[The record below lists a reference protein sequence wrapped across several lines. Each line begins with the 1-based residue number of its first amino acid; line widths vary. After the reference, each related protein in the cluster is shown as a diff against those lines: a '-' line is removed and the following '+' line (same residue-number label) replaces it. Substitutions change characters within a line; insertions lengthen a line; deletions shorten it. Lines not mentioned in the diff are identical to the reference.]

1 MTEGTDRES
10 PLGFRLVPFLAGLG
24 LGLAAFL
31 LSGSLPPAQRATA
44 AITVAT
50 TAWWIGGAMPLG
62 AASLFPFVALPL
74 AGAMPVG
81 TVATAYFDPIILLF
95 FGGFL
100 LALGIERWGLH
111 RRIAY
116 GIVRRVGAGPRRLVL
131 GLMLGTGFISMWVS
145 NTATAL
151 LMLPIAL
158 AVVAGLEEAGAGRNE
173 NFAFCALLG
182 VGYAASIG
190 GLGTPV
196 GTAPNLI
203 FLGQYRAFFPQAPEI
218 TFFQWMVACGP
229 LVLLLLLAAWAILTA
244 FAPPGPGDPRVA
256 AAVEEKARALGG
268 WTPAEKRMGLL
279 FLLAALG
286 WLFRQ
291 PIELGGGWRIPGW
304 SGLLP
309 DPKSVDDA
317 VVAVGVAFLAFLVPA
332 GNEKGKSLL
341 DWETAARVPW
351 DILLL
356 LGAGFAIAKAFE
368 ASGFSKT
375 VGDLLLPA
383 MHGAPPLLLVAGTCA
398 LVTFLSEFASNT
410 ATAQF
415 MMPVL
420 RGVAAAA
427 SLDPLLLLLPAGLAA
442 SCGFMLPI
450 ATPPNAIVFASGRI
464 PVRRMVRVGLLVDLV
479 GIAAITALVFT
490 LGGPV
495 FGIRFDGPP
504 PWAALPGSPR

>member
-1 MTEGTDRES
+1 MSEAEDRES
-10 PLGFRLVPFLAGLG
+10 PRGFRLVPFLAGLG

-31 LSGSLPPAQRATA
+31 LTGSLPAAQRATA
-44 AITVAT
+44 AITAAT
-50 TAWWIGGAMPLG
+50 TSWWIGGAMPLG

-74 AGAMPVG
+74 TGAMPVAA
-81 TVATAYFDPIILLF
+81 VASAYFDPIILLF

-131 GLMLGTGFISMWVS
+131 GLMLGTGFVSMWVS

-158 AVVAGLEEAGAGRNE
+158 AVVAGLEGAGGGRNE

-203 FLGQYRAFFPQAPEI
+203 FLGQYRSFFPQAPSI
-218 TFFQWMVACGP
+218 TFFQWMVACVP
-229 LVLLLLLAAWAILTA
+229 LVFLLLVCSWVILITYA
-244 FAPPGPGDPRVA
+244 RPGPVDPRVG
-256 AAVEEKARALGG
+256 AAVEERARALGR
-268 WTPAEKRMGLL
+268 WTPAEKRMGAL

-291 PIELGGGWRIPGW
+291 PIDFGGGWRIPGW

-309 DPKSVDDA
+309 DPKAADDA
-317 VVAVGVAFLAFLVPA
+317 VVAVGVAFLAFLVPS
-332 GNEKGKSLL
+332 GNERGKSLL

-375 VGDLLLPA
+375 VGELLLPA

-398 LVTFLSEFASNT
+398 FVTFLSEFASNT

-464 PVRRMVRVGLLVDLV
+464 PVRRMARVGLLVDLV

-504 PWAALPGSPR
+504 PWATLPASPR

>member
-1 MTEGTDRES
+1 VTEGTDREG
-10 PLGFRLVPFLAGLG
+10 PRGFRLVPFLAGLA
-24 LGLAAFL
+24 LALAAYV

-44 AITVAT
+44 AITAAT

-111 RRIAY
+111 RRVAY

-131 GLMLGTGFISMWVS
+131 GLMLGTGFVSMWMS

-151 LMLPIAL
+151 FMLPIGL
-158 AVVAGLEEAGAGRNE
+158 AVVAAVEQAGGRNE

-182 VGYAASIG
+182 IGYAASIG

-203 FLGQYRAFFPQAPEI
+203 LLGQYRSFFPEAPPIPFAE
-218 TFFQWMVACGP
+218 WMAAGVP
-229 LVLLLLLAAWAILTA
+229 LVLLLLLATWAILTA
-244 FAPPGPGDPRVA
+244 SAPPGPGDPRVA
-256 AAVEEKARALGG
+256 AIVEEKARALGR
-268 WTPAEKRMGLL
+268 WTPAEKRMGSL

-286 WLFRQ
+286 WLLRQ
-291 PIELGGGWRIPGW
+291 PIDFGGGWRIPGW

-309 DPKSVDDA
+309 DPKAVDDA
-317 VVAVGVAFLAFLVPA
+317 VLAVGVAFLAFLVPS

-356 LGAGFAIAKAFE
+356 LGAGFAIAKSFE

-398 LVTFLSEFASNT
+398 FVTFLSEFASNT

-420 RGVAAAA
+420 RGVASAAN
-427 SLDPLLLLLPAGLAA
+427 LDPLLLLLPAGLAA

-464 PVRRMVRVGLLVDLV
+464 PVRGMARVGLLVDLL
-479 GIAAITALVFT
+479 GIAAITAVVYT

-495 FGIRFDGPP
+495 FGIRLDGPP
-504 PWAALPGSPR
+504 PWAAPPGSPR

>member
-1 MTEGTDRES
+1 MSGAEEVES
-10 PLGFRLVPFLAGLG
+10 PRGFRPIPFLAGLA
-24 LGLAAFL
+24 LGLAAAL
-31 LSGSLPPAQRATA
+31 AAAGLAPAQRATA
-44 AITVAT
+44 AITAAT
-50 TAWWIGGAMPLG
+50 TSWWIGGAMPLG
-62 AASLFPFVALPL
+62 ATSLFPFVALPL

-81 TVATAYFDPIILLF
+81 TVAAAYFDPIILLF

-116 GIVRRVGAGPRRLVL
+116 GIVRRVGARPRRLVL
-131 GLMLGTGFISMWVS
+131 GLMLGTAFISMWVS

-158 AVVAGLEEAGAGRNE
+158 AVVSAVEQDGGGRNE

-203 FLGQYRAFFPQAPEI
+203 LLGQYRSFFPEAPPI
-218 TFFQWMVACGP
+218 AFAKWMAACVP
-229 LVLLLLLAAWAILTA
+229 LLLVFLLATWAILAT
-244 FAPPGPGDPRVA
+244 FAPPGPANPRVA
-256 AAVEEKARALGG
+256 ALVEERARALGR
-268 WTPAEKRMGLL
+268 WTPAERRMGLL
-279 FLLAALG
+279 FVLAALG

-291 PIELGGGWRIPGW
+291 PIDLGGGLRVPGW
-304 SGLLP
+304 SALLP
-309 DPKSVDDA
+309 DPKALDDA
-317 VVAVGVAFLAFLVPA
+317 VVAVGVAFLGFLVPS

-368 ASGFSKT
+368 ASGFSRT

-383 MHGAPPLLLVAGTCA
+383 MHGAPPLLLVAGVCTV
-398 LVTFLSEFASNT
+398 VTFLSEFASNT

-464 PVRRMVRVGLLVDLV
+464 PVRRMARVGLLVDLV
-479 GIAAITALVFT
+479 GIAAITALVFS

-504 PWAALPGSPR
+504 PWAAEPASPR